1 MKKLLFKFSI
11 LILILNSCQN
21 TTEKDMSNIQPPR
34 ADKIAHVDTIQGV
47 VMSDDYYWLRD
58 DKRTNEKV
66 LNYLK
71 AENAYMESVT
81 AHTKDLQD
89 ELFKEMVGRINETD
103 LSVPYQDSGYFYY
116 SRTEKGKNYSIY
128 CRKKGNL
135 EANEE
140 ILLDGNQLAE
150 GKEYFSLGTYE
161 VSPDQ
166 KILAYGMDTD
176 GSEYYDIY
184 FKNLE
189 TGELLEDK
197 ITRTGGT
204 LAWGNDN
211 KTVFY
216 TMLDEAHRP
225 HRLHRMQLGNPSLN
239 LMVYEETD
247 DRYFLSAARTKSG
260 QYILLS
266 LGSKIT
272 TEVRYLNANN
282 PMDLFKVV
290 TPREQG
296 IEYSVT
302 HHGDKFYITTNE
314 NALNFKVMS
323 TDVTNTAKSNW
334 KPFIEQDDDILIRK
348 VEAFEN
354 HLVVY
359 NRKDGLRSITVHNLK
374 IGNSHNVKFPE
385 AVYTYFG
392 SNNPEFV
399 SPTFRITYS
408 SLITPR
414 TVYDY
419 DMNTRDFIEKKVYEV
434 KGGYDKS
441 DYVTER
447 IMATAPDGTKVPLSI
462 AYRKGLKRDGKNPC
476 YLYGYGSYG
485 SNMDPYFSTVRLSLM
500 DRGYVF
506 AMAHVRGGS
515 EMGRKWYEDGKFL
528 NKKNTFTDFIA
539 CAEALVS
546 GKYTNSDKLAI
557 SGGSAGGLLM
567 GAVTNLRPDLF
578 KVVVADVPFV
588 DVMNTMLDETIPLTV
603 TEYEEWG
610 NPNEK
615 KYFDY
620 MLSYS
625 PYDNV
630 EKKNYP
636 SMLITG
642 GLNDPRV
649 QYWEPAKWAAKI
661 RDYKTDSNILVLKT
675 NMGAGHGGASGRYDR
690 IKEMAFEYSFVIDKI
705 GTREIAKD

>member
-1 MKKLLFKFSI
+1 
-11 LILILNSCQN
+11 
-21 TTEKDMSNIQPPR
+21 MSNIQPPK
-34 ADKIAHVDTIQGV
+34 ADKITHVDTINGV

-71 AENAYMESVT
+71 AENTYMESVT
-81 AHTKDLQD
+81 AHTKDLQE

-103 LSVPYQDSGYFYY
+103 LSVPVEEGGYFYY
-116 SRTEKGKNYSIY
+116 SRTEKGKNYPIY

-135 EANEE
+135 EASEE
-140 ILLDGNQLAE
+140 ILLDGNELAE
-150 GKEYFSLGTYE
+150 GKKYFSLGTFE
-161 VSPDQ
+161 VSPDH
-166 KILAYGMDTD
+166 KTLAYGMDTD

-189 TGELLEDK
+189 TGELLSDK

-216 TMLDEAHRP
+216 TMLDDAHRP
-225 HRLHRMQLGNPSLN
+225 YRLHRMQLGNPSLN

-247 DRYFLSAARTKSG
+247 DRYFLSAYRTKSG
-260 QYILLS
+260 QYIMMY

-272 TEVRYLNANN
+272 TEIQYLNADN
-282 PMDLFKVV
+282 PMDLFKKV

-296 IEYSVT
+296 VEYSVT
-302 HHGDKFYITTNE
+302 HHGDKFYIKTNE
-314 NALNFKVMS
+314 NALNFKVM
-323 TDVTNTAKSNW
+323 TVDAATPAKSNW
-334 KPFIEQDDDILIRK
+334 KPFITHDDNVLVSS

-354 HLVVY
+354 HLLIY
-359 NRKDGLRSITVHNLK
+359 TRKNGLKNITVYDLK
-374 IGNSHNVKFPE
+374 TGENHDIKFPE

-392 SNNPEFV
+392 SDNPEFN
-399 SPTFRITYS
+399 STTFRMTYS

-419 DMNTRDFIEKKVYEV
+419 DMNTREFIEKKVYEV
-434 KGGYDKS
+434 KGGYEKS
-441 DYVTER
+441 DYATER
-447 IMATAPDGTKVPLSI
+447 IMATAPDGTQVPLSI
-462 AYRKGLKRDGKNPC
+462 SYRKGLKRDGENPC

-485 SNMDPYFSTVRLSLM
+485 SNMDPYFSTIRLSLM

-539 CAEALVS
+539 CAEILIKE
-546 GKYTNSDKLAI
+546 KYTTSDKLAI

-567 GAVTNLRPDLF
+567 GAVTNLRPELF

-630 EKKNYP
+630 EKKDYP
-636 SMLITG
+636 NMLITG

-649 QYWEPAKWAAKI
+649 QYWEPAKWAAKL
-661 RDYKTDSNILVLKT
+661 RDYKTDDNTLVLKT
-675 NMGAGHGGASGRYDR
+675 NMGAGHGGASGRYER

-705 GTREIAKD
+705 GTREIVKD